1 MTHTA
6 SHIILSSLN
15 TPTTASGK
23 IPVYYYVMAACLLC
37 YVIGYFVGKF

>member
-15 TPTTASGK
+15 TPVKAGGK
-23 IPVYYYVMAACLLC
+23 IKVWHYVAAACLLSF
-37 YVIGYFVGKF
+37 VVGYLLGQF